1 MYVKDM
7 SMAEAIDMKISL
19 EAVVARTRADSPHGE
34 QARWD
39 LEDVEGRISELT
51 DWY

>member
-7 SMAEAIDMKISL
+7 TLATAHATKQEL
-19 EAVVARTRADSPHGE
+19 ETILADPNTRHDNQQVE
-34 QARWD
+34 WD
-39 LEDVEGRISELT
+39 LEDVNGRISELT